1 MGYFSLPLEAPG
13 VSCSEPPADQHEY
26 SIAAAG
32 DQTIKLGAHC
42 LGPESQQL
50 QDLRLSFLLLQL
62 FAAEILGRESRK
74 QRGTTVQDITLRRAY
89 SCYV

>member
-13 VSCSEPPADQHEY
+13 VLWSEPPADQHEY
-26 SIAAAG
+26 SIAASG
-32 DQTIKLGAHC
+32 DHTIKLGAHC

-50 QDLRLSFLLLQL
+50 QDLRLSFLLQL